1 MERRRLTV
9 LLLILVMLCARGSAE
24 LKWRQ
29 DTQGQ
34 RLLKTYIDNV
44 NDLLLSEGEQPVN
57 SLFEM
62 YRSLA
67 VLGITRMDNAE
78 APEDVEITVNLYQE
92 TINSLELRVSD
103 PSRFAVIA
111 AAFICGMSPDTMSV
125 RDCIKDAAAIAEKAA
140 REPDNSYKE
149 TVEELN
155 GTQPR
160 IYYSYLPNEYQD
172 GVNWLQMTIIFPL
185 EGYWDGTAL
194 GGMSKETNAPDT
206 YSENSEGYEGYFSED
221 DYQHYE
227 VFVTETPE
235 PDSAAAEFD
244 PYGK

>member
-1 MERRRLTV
+1 MERRRLI
-9 LLLILVMLCARGSAE
+9 LLIVALLIVSASGTAE
-24 LKWRQ
+24 LKWKQ

-34 RLLKTYIDNV
+34 KLLKTYIENV

-62 YRSLA
+62 YRGFA
-67 VLGITRMDNAE
+67 VLGITREDNAE
-78 APEDVEITVNLYQE
+78 TPEGVEITVNLYQE

-103 PSRFAVIA
+103 TSRFAVVA

-125 RDCIKDAAAIAEKAA
+125 KDCIKDAAALAERAV
-140 REPDNSYKE
+140 REPDNSYRE

-155 GTQPR
+155 GTLPR
-160 IYYSYLPNEYQD
+160 IYYSYLPDEYQD

-185 EGYWDGTAL
+185 EGYWDGTSI
-194 GGMSKETNAPDT
+194 GGSSKETNAPDT
-206 YSENSEGYEGYFSED
+206 YSENSEGYEGYYSED

-227 VFVTETPE
+227 VFVTATPE
-235 PDSAAAEFD
+235 PDSAAAEYD